1 MDNIIPMLG
10 RLERVDL
17 RSVWPS
23 EPGNFTP
30 WLAAQENLQELAGT
44 LGLPPLELVQ
54 TEVQTSE
61 YYIDIVARVAG
72 SDEIVVIENQL
83 TRTDHSHLGQALTY
97 AGGTD
102 AAFVVW
108 VAPKFSE
115 GHIAALDWLNRK
127 TTEDV
132 AFFGV
137 EIEAWRIGDSRP
149 APRFN
154 VVVRPNHWAKH
165 ARADTQR
172 NGGSANAENASYW
185 TLFNEVAAVHGVRR
199 EKLEPVRGANYY
211 LYLSKRPQIA
221 VTAFLSRSG
230 KPSIGIYL
238 GLWGEDAAP
247 VYHRLLAQ
255 RASVEAEYGAVLE
268 WRQTKETV
276 FWVLESY
283 FADPSEETDWGNQH
297 LWIAER
303 MARMKATIEPRLA
316 AILNDL
322 QSGAGTD

>member
-1 MDNIIPMLG
+1 MSNSVPSLG
-10 RLERVDL
+10 KLERVEL
-17 RSVWPS
+17 RSVWAS

-30 WLAAQENLQELAGT
+30 WLATTENLQELAGT

-72 SDEIVVIENQL
+72 TEEIVVIENQL

-102 AAFVVW
+102 AAFVIW

-115 GHIAALDWLNRK
+115 GHLAALDWLNRK

-137 EIEAWRIGDSRP
+137 EIEAWRIGDSMP

-154 VVVRPNHWAKH
+154 VVARPNHWAKH
-165 ARADTQR
+165 ARADTHR
-172 NGGSANAENASYW
+172 NSIASNAENTSYW
-185 TLFNEVAAVHGVRR
+185 DAFNEVAASYGVRR
-199 EKLEPVRGANYY
+199 EKLDPVRGSNYY
-211 LYLSKRPQIA
+211 LYLSKRPEIA
-221 VTAFLSRSG
+221 ITAFISRSG
-230 KPSIGIYL
+230 KPSVGIYL
-238 GLWGEDAAP
+238 GLWGADVVP
-247 VYHRLLAQ
+247 VYERLLAD
-255 RASVEAEYGAVLE
+255 RVSIEADYGTALD

-276 FWVLESY
+276 FWVIEFQFS
-283 FADPSEETDWGNQH
+283 DPSDQNSWAGQH
-297 LWIAER
+297 AWIAER
-303 MARMKATIEPRLA
+303 MAKMKAVIEPRLS
-316 AILNDL
+316 AILDELRNN
-322 QSGAGTD
+322 TD